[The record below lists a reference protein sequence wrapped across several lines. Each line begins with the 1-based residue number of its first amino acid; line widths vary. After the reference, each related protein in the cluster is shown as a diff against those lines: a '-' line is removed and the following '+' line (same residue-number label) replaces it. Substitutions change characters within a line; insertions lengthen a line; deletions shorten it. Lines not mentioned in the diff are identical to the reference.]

1 MSTDTTALATPTE
14 PTNGRRAEPPVNV
27 YVRIRPFI
35 GDEITRGE
43 NQQMLCIRDEKR
55 IAVKLYPTAT
65 NNIRPAQTSYNEYE
79 VTRIFDHNCTQQ
91 ELFEQILEQS
101 TDEIFTG
108 SNWLLCTL
116 GLTNSGKTHTM
127 FGTPKDP
134 GLIPQCLQ
142 RIFLHIGYNIDTKVL
157 YKPDGLENL
166 VQTNM
171 NNLQDEI
178 NYRKYIFKD
187 DKDDYRRTR
196 LQSIVQDQ
204 PSVLDDHSVED
215 EHYSIWI
222 SFFELYN
229 ESVFDL
235 LIKPSAMK
243 KRKPLRLMQN
253 NESTVIKDL
262 VQIPVFD
269 LKEAEDTIRFGYANR
284 ATSKTDLNEASSRSH
299 AVLCIT
305 LINIDEF
312 EEEPTMSHMYIC
324 DLAGNEPST
333 GTGKQLAETCNI
345 NTSLMTFKDCIRVL
359 NENQTAKKQML
370 LPYRNSVLTS
380 IFRPFFIGRGRT
392 IICCNVN
399 PCATFISQTNDL
411 LKFSA
416 LAQKTIIVPVEPAQ
430 KKVVLESKIKGP
442 KRLGQGVRGPTIG
455 KKKNHQTVDSEDV
468 EEETAVA
475 VDASGAPVD
484 PNSIHY
490 WKYCTRKALELLQ
503 KQASNRRLF
512 FIERHEE
519 RTQTVQYVLHQRDQM
534 EQLFNEK
541 QSLNQN
547 IESLSK
553 AHTSEHE
560 HLKQAKEN
568 YAELEKKFNELFK
581 KYANANRDN
590 DTLRSRL
597 KNVQQKFDSLNTEYN
612 TTIEQ
617 NRQYEQNQFNDKTN
631 YTEEINRLTRDYE
644 QEKHEKAHK
653 DKTIEQLNG
662 KLLSE
667 KNQNEKFL
675 QEVTQLR
682 HDLKSI
688 HSKYDTLQ
696 VELLQLRETK
706 NNEPVLVAPPPSI
719 SAPPPILATRTLRS
733 KRSAHEEE
741 TQDNKKSKLGTPD
754 RPAGNSGLAHK
765 PSTRRVLSKPNTEE
779 ERKPTPPIVK
789 DVAKTKSSVSIL
801 KKRPLAPSNSAD
813 SPMMTPKLTT
823 PATASPIIDLRPP
836 SVVATSIQSTMSP
849 KPTAIQRIQSFFRH
863 TPPSASNRIIN
874 HLKTNSAG
882 IACAPSSPT
891 TASPIAILQK
901 SSLAMRKQTP
911 KRRYKL
917 RSRVNSNQ

>member
-1 MSTDTTALATPTE
+1 MSTDTTAIGNPNNET
-14 PTNGRRAEPPVNV
+14 TNTRRVEPPVNV

-35 GDEITRGE
+35 GDELDRGE
-43 NQQMLCIRDEKR
+43 SQNMLCIRDEKR

-91 ELFEQILEQS
+91 ELFEQILEQP

-142 RIFLHIGYNIDTKVL
+142 RIFLHVGYNIDTKVL

-171 NNLQDEI
+171 NNVQDEI

-187 DKDDYRRTR
+187 DKDDYRRNR
-196 LQSIVQDQ
+196 LQNIVQDQ
-204 PSVLDDHSVED
+204 QSILDDHSVED

-229 ESVFDL
+229 ENVLDL

-253 NESTVIKDL
+253 SESTIIKDL

-305 LINIDEF
+305 LITFDEF

-416 LAQKTIIVPVEPAQ
+416 LAQKTIIVPVEPPP
-430 KKVVLESKIKGP
+430 KKVVVESKIKGP
-442 KRLGQGVRGPTIG
+442 KRLGQGVRGAALG
-455 KKKNHQTVDSEDV
+455 KKKHHQTVDSDDV
-468 EEETAVA
+468 EEQSAIII
-475 VDASGAPVD
+475 DGLPVPTD
-484 PNSIHY
+484 VQSIHY
-490 WKYCTRKALELLQ
+490 WKYCTKKAIDLLQ
-503 KQASNRRLF
+503 KQASNRRLY
-512 FIERHEE
+512 FIERHQE
-519 RTQTVQYVLHQRDQM
+519 RTTTIQYILYQREQI
-534 EQLFNEK
+534 EQLIDEK
-541 QSLNQN
+541 LILNQQ
-547 IESLSK
+547 IESLNKTNQSEQENSK
-553 AHTSEHE
+553 HM
-560 HLKQAKEN
+560 KEKYTEIEIKYN
-568 YAELEKKFNELFK
+568 DLLK
-581 KYANANRDN
+581 KYNQSNHDN

-597 KNVQQKFDSLNTEYN
+597 KNLQQKFDCLNTEYN
-612 TTIEQ
+612 TIIEQ
-617 NRQYEQNQFNDKTN
+617 NRQYEQNQFNDKTHYN
-631 YTEEINRLTRDYE
+631 DEIKHLKHNYE
-644 QEKHEKAHK
+644 QEKYEKIQK
-653 DKTIEQLNG
+653 DKIIEQLND
-662 KLLSE
+662 KILSE
-667 KNQNEKFL
+667 QNHNEKIQ
-675 QEVTQLR
+675 QELIQLKQ
-682 HDLKSI
+682 DLKNI
-688 HSKYDTLQ
+688 HSKYDLLQ

-706 NNEPVLVAPPPSI
+706 TNEPIIIAQSSSSTSHPTTTST
-719 SAPPPILATRTLRS
+719 TRLLRS
-733 KRSAHEEE
+733 KRSAHEED
-741 TQDNKKSKLGTPD
+741 TQDNKKAKHGTPD
-754 RPAGNSGLAHK
+754 RPAGNSGLTNK
-765 PSTRRVLSKPNTEE
+765 PSTRKVPSKAATED
-779 ERKPTPPIVK
+779 ERKPTPPILVK
-789 DVAKTKSSVSIL
+789 DAKTKSASIL
-801 KKRPLAPSNSAD
+801 KKRPLAASNSAD
-813 SPMMTPKLTT
+813 SPIVIAQLAAQSTS
-823 PATASPIIDLRPP
+823 SPINLQPPP
-836 SVVATSIQSTMSP
+836 SMQNTMSP
-849 KPTAIQRIQSFFRH
+849 KPSAIQRIQSFFRH

-882 IACAPSSPT
+882 MACAPSSSSPIP
-891 TASPIAILQK
+891 ASPIAVLQK

-917 RSRVNSNQ
+917 RNRVNSNQ

>member
-1 MSTDTTALATPTE
+1 MSTDTTAIGNPNNET
-14 PTNGRRAEPPVNV
+14 TNTRRVEPPVNV

-35 GDEITRGE
+35 GDELVRGE
-43 NQQMLCIRDEKR
+43 NQNMLCIRDEKR

-79 VTRIFDHNCTQQ
+79 VTRIFDHNCTQE

-142 RIFLHIGYNIDTKVL
+142 RIFLHVGYNIDTKVL

-187 DKDDYRRTR
+187 DKDDYRRSR
-196 LQSIVQDQ
+196 LQNIVQDQ
-204 PSVLDDHSVED
+204 PSILDDHSVED
-215 EHYSIWI
+215 EHYSVWI

-253 NESTVIKDL
+253 NESTIIKDL

-269 LKEAEDTIRFGYANR
+269 LKEAEDTIRFGYSNR

-305 LINIDEF
+305 LITFDEF

-416 LAQKTIIVPVEPAQ
+416 LAQKTIIVPVEPPQ
-430 KKVVLESKIKGP
+430 KKVVVESKIKGP
-442 KRLGQGVRGPTIG
+442 KRLGQGVRGAALG
-455 KKKNHQTVDSEDV
+455 KKKNHQTVDSDDV
-468 EEETAVA
+468 EEQSAIIIDGSAVPTD
-475 VDASGAPVD
+475 VQ
-484 PNSIHY
+484 SIHY
-490 WKYCTRKALELLQ
+490 WKYCTKKAIDLLQ

-512 FIERHEE
+512 FIERHQE
-519 RTQTVQYVLHQRDQM
+519 RTNTIQYVLYQREQI
-534 EQLFNEK
+534 EQLINEK
-541 QSLNQN
+541 QLLNQQ
-547 IESLSK
+547 IESLNK
-553 AHTSEHE
+553 TNQSEQENCKHM
-560 HLKQAKEN
+560 KEKYTEFEIKYN
-568 YAELEKKFNELFK
+568 DLLK
-581 KYANANRDN
+581 KYNQTNHDN
-590 DTLRSRL
+590 DTLRSPSYDWMMQESSG
-597 KNVQQKFDSLNTEYN
+597 VASDYIT
-612 TTIEQ
+612 TTI
-617 NRQYEQNQFNDKTN
+617 QFLENTFRAF
-631 YTEEINRLTRDYE
+631 THLP
-644 QEKHEKAHK
+644 
-653 DKTIEQLNG
+653 
-662 KLLSE
+662 
-667 KNQNEKFL
+667 
-675 QEVTQLR
+675 TQLSQTTCLSACK
-682 HDLKSI
+682 HISTSLTEKILSPEVKAISLGALEQMSLDLMQCEVFA
-688 HSKYDTLQ
+688 SKVNIANLDSETLLLCFQ
-696 VELLQLRETK
+696 DLRQLLDLIMDKQWSLYFEQYGKPDSPFGRVNPHTALIVVEKLRE
-706 NNEPVLVAPPPSI
+706 
-719 SAPPPILATRTLRS
+719 
-733 KRSAHEEE
+733 
-741 TQDNKKSKLGTPD
+741 
-754 RPAGNSGLAHK
+754 GL
-765 PSTRRVLSKPNTEE
+765 
-779 ERKPTPPIVK
+779 
-789 DVAKTKSSVSIL
+789 
-801 KKRPLAPSNSAD
+801 KRPLLLKFNRPSLEKENI
-813 SPMMTPKLTT
+813 KLLETV
-823 PATASPIIDLRPP
+823 SKDLR
-836 SVVATSIQSTMSP
+836 SL
-849 KPTAIQRIQSFFRH
+849 
-863 TPPSASNRIIN
+863 IN
-874 HLKTNSAG
+874 DIS
-882 IACAPSSPT
+882 
-891 TASPIAILQK
+891 
-901 SSLAMRKQTP
+901 
-911 KRRYKL
+911 
-917 RSRVNSNQ
+917 

>member
-1 MSTDTTALATPTE
+1 MSTDTTAIGNPNNET
-14 PTNGRRAEPPVNV
+14 TNTRRVEPPVNV

-35 GDEITRGE
+35 GDELVRGE
-43 NQQMLCIRDEKR
+43 NQNMLCIRDEKR

-79 VTRIFDHNCTQQ
+79 VTRIFDHNCTQE

-142 RIFLHIGYNIDTKVL
+142 RIFLHVGYNIDTKVL

-187 DKDDYRRTR
+187 DKDDYRRSR
-196 LQSIVQDQ
+196 LQNIVQDQ
-204 PSVLDDHSVED
+204 PSILDDHSVED
-215 EHYSIWI
+215 EHYSVWI

-253 NESTVIKDL
+253 NESTIIKDL

-269 LKEAEDTIRFGYANR
+269 LKEAEDTIRFGYSNR

-305 LINIDEF
+305 LITFDEF

-416 LAQKTIIVPVEPAQ
+416 LAQKTIIVPVEPPQ
-430 KKVVLESKIKGP
+430 KKVVVESKIKGP
-442 KRLGQGVRGPTIG
+442 KRLGQGVRGAALG
-455 KKKNHQTVDSEDV
+455 KKKNHQTVDSDDV
-468 EEETAVA
+468 EEQSAIIIDGSAVPTD
-475 VDASGAPVD
+475 VQ
-484 PNSIHY
+484 SIHY
-490 WKYCTRKALELLQ
+490 WKYCTKKAIDLLQ

-512 FIERHEE
+512 FIERHQE
-519 RTQTVQYVLHQRDQM
+519 RTNTIQYVLYQREQI
-534 EQLFNEK
+534 EQLINEK
-541 QSLNQN
+541 QLLNQQ
-547 IESLSK
+547 IESLNK
-553 AHTSEHE
+553 TNQSEQENCKHM
-560 HLKQAKEN
+560 KEKYTEFEIKYN
-568 YAELEKKFNELFK
+568 DLLK
-581 KYANANRDN
+581 KY
-590 DTLRSRL
+590 
-597 KNVQQKFDSLNTEYN
+597 
-612 TTIEQ
+612 
-617 NRQYEQNQFNDKTN
+617 NQTN
-631 YTEEINRLTRDYE
+631 
-644 QEKHEKAHK
+644 
-653 DKTIEQLNG
+653 
-662 KLLSE
+662 
-667 KNQNEKFL
+667 
-675 QEVTQLR
+675 
-682 HDLKSI
+682 
-688 HSKYDTLQ
+688 
-696 VELLQLRETK
+696 
-706 NNEPVLVAPPPSI
+706 
-719 SAPPPILATRTLRS
+719 
-733 KRSAHEEE
+733 
-741 TQDNKKSKLGTPD
+741 
-754 RPAGNSGLAHK
+754 
-765 PSTRRVLSKPNTEE
+765 
-779 ERKPTPPIVK
+779 
-789 DVAKTKSSVSIL
+789 
-801 KKRPLAPSNSAD
+801 
-813 SPMMTPKLTT
+813 
-823 PATASPIIDLRPP
+823 
-836 SVVATSIQSTMSP
+836 
-849 KPTAIQRIQSFFRH
+849 
-863 TPPSASNRIIN
+863 
-874 HLKTNSAG
+874 
-882 IACAPSSPT
+882 
-891 TASPIAILQK
+891 
-901 SSLAMRKQTP
+901 
-911 KRRYKL
+911 
-917 RSRVNSNQ
+917 